1 MNPYTLYQMKR
12 LMTDKTVADVISYKR
27 DMEDKR
33 FIQIYAG
40 VGSGKNYFIERFFT
54 GDEKYDI
61 PKMTVLLITS
71 RRAKV
76 DEYQLTD
83 EDAEN
88 LSKSIGK
95 WGNMHKV
102 LAEAMENGNP
112 GEYED
117 HVRIIS
123 GIWGESRIYQ
133 TSAVCTN
140 AFIEKYLQHQYNPQV
155 PTSHL
160 WNLFDMIVIDEVH
173 SVIMDATYQ
182 SAPFY
187 IHKLVNEILRR
198 HKQADIDKE
207 SPRPQCKNIVLMT
220 GSPEPIKRMSV
231 PPNVSVKLDIVDQC
245 RNVVPQNIRFIEMAS
260 VKKQIESQLNRGERI
275 LYFSNHTILPEEFCT
290 DTSIDPAMVASSF
303 SKPERRTTMN
313 EEDLKKMEAVEQAI
327 RETCLIPQDV
337 RLLISTSRNKEGIN
351 IKDEDIQHI
360 YVESHNRSDII
371 QMAGRVRCGAE
382 NLFVITDSIGFQSK
396 STAKEID
403 RRFSWDYMLAPN
415 DNGKKTIDRVNQ
427 FLEQLCKECKLEDF
441 YDNREANV
449 TINSKGAEKVK
460 AYVTYIHEKFP
471 YIRYD
476 YFRNVFSSYY
486 LKLDGEEYQMDNE
499 KLFQEAED
507 DHTKYQ
513 TMFQEWFPESLV
525 HPFVSREDQQKQEAL
540 AYIENLIKTDSA
552 RIYTDDDVHV
562 IIQDLNKIFDTTL
575 SNINVLMKKFCD
587 YKFKRAG
594 KDPKKPRYKN
604 LLLVPAE

>member
-1 MNPYTLYQMKR
+1 
-12 LMTDKTVADVISYKR
+12 MTGKTVADVISYKR

-102 LAEAMENGNP
+102 LSEAMENGDP
-112 GEYED
+112 RKYED
-117 HVRIIS
+117 HVRIIPD
-123 GIWGESRIYQ
+123 IWGESRIYQ

-140 AFIEKYLQHQYNPQV
+140 AFIESYLQHQYNPQV
-155 PTSHL
+155 PATHL

-198 HKQADIDKE
+198 HKQADNDKE
-207 SPRPQCKNIVLMT
+207 FPRPQCKNIVLMT

-245 RNVVPQNIRFIEMAS
+245 RNVVPQNIRFIEMAA
-260 VKKQIESQLNRGERI
+260 VKEQIEAQLNRGERI
-275 LYFSNHTILPEEFCT
+275 LYFSNHTILPEEFCA

-303 SKPERRTTMN
+303 SKPERRSAMK
-313 EEDLKKMEAVEQAI
+313 EEDLKKMESVEQAI
-327 RETCLIPQDV
+327 RETCLIPQGV

-351 IKDEDIQHI
+351 INDADIQHI
-360 YVESHNRSDII
+360 YVEAHNRSDII
-371 QMAGRVRCGAE
+371 QMAGRVRCGAK
-382 NLFVITDSIGFQSK
+382 NLFVVTDSIGFQSK
-396 STAKEID
+396 SMAKRIE
-403 RRFSWDYMLAPN
+403 RRFSWEYMLAPN
-415 DNGKKTIDRVNQ
+415 DNGKKTIDRVNE
-427 FLEQLCKECKLEDF
+427 FLEQLCKECKLENF
-441 YDNREANV
+441 YDNRDANA

-476 YFRNVFSSYY
+476 YFRNVFSSYE
-486 LKLDGEEYQMDNE
+486 LKLDGEEYQLYNE
-499 KLFQEAED
+499 KLFQKAEA
-507 DHTKYQ
+507 DHTRYQ
-513 TMFQEWFPESLV
+513 TMFQEWFPASTV

-540 AYIENLIKTDSA
+540 AYIENLIKTDPA

-562 IIQDLNKIFDTTL
+562 ITQDLNKIFDTTL
-575 SNINVLMKKFCD
+575 SNTNVLMKKFCSYRFIRD
-587 YKFKRAG
+587 G
-594 KDPKKPRYKN
+594 KDPKKPGYKRM
-604 LLLVPAE
+604 LLVSTEEKGEKAS